1 MGTTKFFGK
10 GESVVSFI
18 ILLIIAGIMGLLMVG
33 DVNRMHEATTN
44 YEYYKNFVYLI
55 DNIARTYFFITYLVM
70 VYLTYINKQYSKWC
84 VRLFYL
90 IGVSVL
96 LYYAFAGF
104 FISHII
110 DLIETDYVHKLHSI
124 AHTLYTGPIFW
135 VIIGYFFIPK
145 ILKDAQK
152 LKEEQD
158 LTI

>member
-70 VYLTYINKQYSKWC
+70 VYLTYINKQYSNWC

-104 FISHII
+104 FIEHI
-110 DLIETDYVHKLHSI
+110 
-124 AHTLYTGPIFW
+124 IFW